1 MFFCQD
7 SIPNLPVI
15 LLSKQ
20 FKEGKKKRFLF
31 ALASMLNIVDE
42 SMASFLYTVMSF
54 YHKRAGKTIDASCYQ
69 AVIN

>member
-1 MFFCQD
+1 MCFCQD
-7 SIPNLPVI
+7 SVPNLPVI

-20 FKEGKKKRFLF
+20 FKEGKKQFLF

-54 YHKRAGKTIDASCYQ
+54 YHKRAGKTIDASCCQ